1 MKNVIVIGAG
11 GHAKVIADI
20 VLKSGDNLKGF
31 LDDKKDKG
39 TTILDEYVVL
49 GAVENAMDFDSE
61 DTYFI
66 IGIGDN
72 YTRKKLTEKFD
83 LKYYTAI
90 HPTAVIGADVQIGTG
105 SCVMPNA
112 CINPGSVIGKGCII
126 NSAALIE
133 HDNVLEDFVHVS
145 PSATT
150 CGDVKIG
157 TLTHVGAR
165 AKIRNRVTITS
176 EVVIGMGAT
185 VVGDIL
191 EKGTYIGTPAKKME
205 EK

>member
-1 MKNVIVIGAG
+1 MRDVIVIGAG

-20 VLKSGDNLKGF
+20 IIKSGDNLIGF
-31 LDDKKDKG
+31 LDDYKEKD
-39 TTILDEYVVL
+39 TIILENYKVL
-49 GAVENAMDFDSE
+49 GKVEDAIKYDNE
-61 DTYFI
+61 NTYFI

-72 YTRKKLTEKFD
+72 YTRKNFTEKLN

-90 HPTAVIGADVQIGTG
+90 HPTAVIGADVQIGEG

-112 CINPGSVIGKGCII
+112 CINPGSIIGKACII

-133 HDNVLEDFVHVS
+133 HDNVLGDFVHVS

-150 CGDVKIG
+150 CGEVKIG
-157 TLTHVGAR
+157 DLTHIGAR
-165 AKIRNRVTITS
+165 ATIRNRITIAQ

>member
-20 VLKSGDNLKGF
+20 ILKSGDNLVGF
-31 LDDKKDKG
+31 LDDFKEKD
-39 TTILDEYVVL
+39 TVILENYKVL
-49 GAVENAMDFDSE
+49 DKAENALNYNDE
-61 DTYFI
+61 NTYFI

-72 YTRKKLTEKFD
+72 QIRKNFTEKFN

-90 HPTAVIGADVQIGTG
+90 HPTAVIGSDIKIGEG

-112 CINPGSVIGKGCII
+112 CINPGTVIGRGCII

-133 HDNVLEDFVHVS
+133 HDNVLGDFVHIS

-157 TLTHVGAR
+157 DLTHIAAR
-165 AKIRNRVTITS
+165 ATIRNRVTITS
-176 EVVIGMGAT
+176 EVIIGMGAT
-185 VVGDIL
+185 VVSDIL

>member
-20 VLKSGDNLKGF
+20 ILKSGDNLLGF
-31 LDDKKDKG
+31 LDDFKEKD
-39 TTILDEYVVL
+39 TVILEDYKVL
-49 GAVENAMDFDSE
+49 DKAENALNYDE
-61 DTYFI
+61 ENTYFI

-72 YTRKKLTEKFD
+72 QIRKNFTEKFN
-83 LKYYTAI
+83 LKYYIAI
-90 HPTAVIGADVQIGTG
+90 HPTAVIGSDVQIGEG

-112 CINPGSVIGKGCII
+112 CINPGSVIGRACII

-133 HDNVLEDFVHVS
+133 HDNVLEDFVHIS

-157 TLTHVGAR
+157 ELTHVGAR
-165 AKIRNRVTITS
+165 ATIRNRVTIAS

>member
-20 VLKSGDNLKGF
+20 ILKSGDNLLGF
-31 LDDKKDKG
+31 LDDFKEKD
-39 TTILDEYVVL
+39 TVILEDYKVL
-49 GAVENAMDFDSE
+49 DKAENAPNYNE
-61 DTYFI
+61 ENTYFI

-72 YTRKKLTEKFD
+72 QTRKNFTEKFN

-90 HPTAVIGADVQIGTG
+90 HPTAVIGSDVQIGEG

-112 CINPGSVIGKGCII
+112 CINPGSVIGRACII

-133 HDNVLEDFVHVS
+133 HDNVLGDFVHVS

-157 TLTHVGAR
+157 ELTHVGAR
-165 AKIRNRVTITS
+165 ATIRNRVTIAP
-176 EVVIGMGAT
+176 EVVVGMGAT

>member
-20 VLKSGDNLKGF
+20 VIKSRDNLLGF
-31 LDDKKDKG
+31 LDDNKEKG
-39 TTILDEYVVL
+39 TVILDEYVVL
-49 GAVENAMDFDSE
+49 GAVENATEFD
-61 DTYFI
+61 DGNTYFI

-72 YTRKKLTEKFD
+72 HTRKKLTEKFN

-90 HPTAVIGADVQIGTG
+90 HPTAVIGTDVKIGDG

-112 CINPGSVIGKGCII
+112 CINPGSVIGKACII
-126 NSAALIE
+126 NSSALIE
-133 HDNVLEDFVHVS
+133 HDNILGDFVHIS

-157 TLTHVGAR
+157 ELTHVGAR
-165 AKIRNRVTITS
+165 ATIRNRITIAS
-176 EVVIGMGAT
+176 DIIIGMGAT

-191 EKGTYIGTPAKKME
+191 EKGTYIGTPAKKMG